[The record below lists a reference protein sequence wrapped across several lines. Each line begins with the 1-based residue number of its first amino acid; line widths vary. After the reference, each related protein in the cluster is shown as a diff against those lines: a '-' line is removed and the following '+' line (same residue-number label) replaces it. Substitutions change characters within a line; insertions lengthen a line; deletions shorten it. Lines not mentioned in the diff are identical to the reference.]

1 MGVEYVSRNQMF
13 FWSCQHSLCGLESAV
28 FLCKWLQAVAAT
40 SKDEPLTAHESAIL
54 DWVRKL
60 VDETRQSINLE
71 QLGVTSQMEVSALQ
85 PSQLCTIV
93 LRIWARV
100 FSGNFMWAIIDQIGS
115 ALEQLAQLIEAQS
128 RAVAGH
134 LDRRS
139 DESSDQGSWDD
150 VMRVIGQ
157 AHSLLHE
164 NGVVR
169 IQSDI
174 RVGSRTDKKQTSED
188 KVAAVKAI
196 LDKDEQA

>member
-1 MGVEYVSRNQMF
+1 MGVEYVSRSQMF

-40 SKDEPLTAHESAIL
+40 SKDEPLTGMIRSTVHVSTSTRANTPVNLAHESAIL

-100 FSGNFMWAIIDQIGS
+100 FSGNFMWAIISHIGS

-128 RAVAGH
+128 RAVAG
-134 LDRRS
+134 
-139 DESSDQGSWDD
+139 
-150 VMRVIGQ
+150 
-157 AHSLLHE
+157 
-164 NGVVR
+164 
-169 IQSDI
+169 
-174 RVGSRTDKKQTSED
+174 
-188 KVAAVKAI
+188 
-196 LDKDEQA
+196 